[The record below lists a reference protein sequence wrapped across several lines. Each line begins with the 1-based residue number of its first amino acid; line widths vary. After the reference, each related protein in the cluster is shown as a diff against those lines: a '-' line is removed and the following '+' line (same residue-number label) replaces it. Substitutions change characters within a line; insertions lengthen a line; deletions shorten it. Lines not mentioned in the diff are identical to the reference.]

1 MGRLSSTE
9 SGEGGM
15 TPVSEEA
22 VIESALGLC
31 LQCIGFLM
39 RRGARL
45 GAGLLSLHV
54 QLTKDLNFLHS
65 TIQFIQY
72 TIQIHVSGELFTPFL
87 FCFVF
92 VVPMINVAKFIQ
104 FAAQKKT

>member
-1 MGRLSSTE
+1 MCIHIKLSAKSTYKRKNN
-9 SGEGGM
+9 
-15 TPVSEEA
+15 VSKFRK
-22 VIESALGLC
+22 G
-31 LQCIGFLM
+31 
-39 RRGARL
+39 
-45 GAGLLSLHV
+45 
-54 QLTKDLNFLHS
+54 